1 MTKRKDIIK
10 TVKAEAKIRGMSF
23 DYSQRGNHEI
33 LRVDG
38 LVIPLPRHREIR
50 ENTTRRIYKELE
62 AKFGKDWWR

>member
-1 MTKRKDIIK
+1 MTKRKDVIK

-23 DYSQRGNHEI
+23 DCSQGGNHEI
-33 LRVDG
+33 MRVDG
-38 LVIPLPRHREIR
+38 LVIPLPRHSQIR